1 MKNVKWVLL
10 GIFTC
15 LIFFFSC
22 DDDSNILIPDS
33 EDTSYNFAYE
43 DSILFNSTRILQ
55 TTNVQIGSINGTGI
69 RQLCDS
75 LVSYDASWTSNKRKI
90 LFIGTPLYGGY
101 TNWGI
106 YQLDVKDY
114 KIKRI
119 LPQDTLVSCASYSPD
134 LKYIAYGVW
143 KYPSGEKIKLYNTK
157 TGVIKDLTDWINN
170 DINNISW
177 SPDSKNIL
185 FGDGYVVNINIPGMT
200 KLFTFTG
207 QIFMPIWSPDGT
219 KIAFSNANLTG
230 YPNLYIHDLSTG
242 MTKLLYPQD
251 KLQYIASWSKDS
263 QQILFDQRPAG
274 NSNGYLCKINIDGT
288 NFVQITDGVEYD
300 WNPCW
305 FK

>member
-1 MKNVKWVLL
+1 MKNVKWALIC
-10 GIFTC
+10 IFTC
-15 LIFFFSC
+15 LMFFFAC
-22 DDDSNILIPDS
+22 DDDSNSLVPDP

-43 DSILFNSTRILQ
+43 DSILFNSTRVLN

-69 RQLCDS
+69 RQICDS

-90 LFIGTPLYGGY
+90 LFIGSPLHGTY

-143 KYPSGEKIKLYNTK
+143 NDSNGEKIKLYDTQS
-157 TGVIKDLTDWINN
+157 GVIKDLTDWINN
-170 DINNISW
+170 NISSLSW

-185 FGDGYVVNINIPGMT
+185 ISDGYVININNPGMT

-219 KIAFSNANLTG
+219 KIAFSSSGQRAYANI
-230 YPNLYIHDLSTG
+230 YIHDLGTG
-242 MTKLLYPQD
+242 ITKLLYPQD
-251 KLQYIASWSKDS
+251 NLQFIASWSKDS

-274 NSNGYLCKINIDGT
+274 NADGYLCKINIDGT
-288 NFVQITDGVEYD
+288 NFVQITEGIEYD
-300 WNPCW
+300 WDPCW
-305 FK
+305 YK